1 MGILSVLGL
10 GQATR
15 PVSPAPE
22 EPRTAPEEPE
32 TAPEEPKTEPEEP
45 KTEQRTVPRRDALLV
60 PAITGLRLSPQG
72 AVATLMNISTTGL
85 LAECGV
91 RMRLGSAVPVL
102 FEGRFAPKPVAGRVM
117 RSSVARL
124 DKIGGLRYHVGIAFH
139 QSIPLDGIPAIQ
151 LDGIPAAGAG
161 TDPTAVAV
169 DTLAA
174 PEVVRNRW

>member
-10 GQATR
+10 GQASR
-15 PVSPAPE
+15 SASPAPE
-22 EPRTAPEEPE
+22 EP
-32 TAPEEPKTEPEEP
+32 KT
-45 KTEQRTVPRRDALLV
+45 TEQRTVPRRDALLV
-60 PAITGLRLSPQG
+60 PAITGLRLSQQG
-72 AVATLMNISTTGL
+72 ADATLMNISTTGL

-91 RMRLGSAVPVL
+91 RMRPGSAVPVL
-102 FEGRFAPKPVAGRVM
+102 FEGGFSPKVVDGRVM

-124 DKIGGLRYHVGIAFH
+124 DKAGGLRYQVGIAFH
-139 QSIPLDGIPAIQ
+139 QSIPLDE
-151 LDGIPAAGAG
+151 IPAAGAG